1 MKKIVFSM
9 MTVGAIF
16 FGSQN
21 LLAQETEAQ
30 AEVNVQAA
38 QDEYTE
44 VEVMNLPQA
53 VKTAVSTDYK
63 DAVTEKAWV
72 KTEDEEKIYKLSLNV
87 NGETQEVY
95 INQEGK
101 WLEDDDDSQK

>member
-1 MKKIVFSM
+1 MKKIVLSV
-9 MTVGAIF
+9 MTVGAVF

-21 LLAQETEAQ
+21 MMAQETETET
-30 AEVNVQAA
+30 EVTVQTS

-44 VEVMNLPQA
+44 VEVMDLPQA
-53 VKTAVSTDYK
+53 VKDAVSTDFK
-63 DAVTEKAWV
+63 DATTDKAWV
-72 KTEDEEKIYKLSLNV
+72 KTEDEEKIYKLSLTV

-95 INQEGK
+95 VDQDGN

>member
-1 MKKIVFSM
+1 MKKILLTA
-9 MTVGAIF
+9 MTVGAVF

-21 LLAQETEAQ
+21 MKAQETETET
-30 AEVNVQAA
+30 EVTVQTS

-44 VEVMNLPQA
+44 VDVENLPQA
-53 VKTAVSTDYK
+53 VKDAIGTDYK

-72 KTEDEEKIYKLSLNV
+72 KTKDEEKIYKLSLNV

-95 INQEGK
+95 IDQDGK

>member
-1 MKKIVFSM
+1 MKKIVFSI

-21 LLAQETEAQ
+21 LAAQETET
-30 AEVNVQAA
+30 EITVQTS

-53 VKTAVSTDYK
+53 VKDAVSKDYK
-63 DAVTEKAWV
+63 DATTDKAWV
-72 KTEDEEKIYKLSLNV
+72 KTKDEEKIYKLSLTV

-95 INQEGK
+95 IDQDGN